1 MFAIRSI
8 EWRVFYFRV
17 GQFRFCLFSCQYK
30 WFIYLI
36 GNLHVFRFTENVYLV
51 QIKSAHPATYSDTWF
66 NVRYNEYRCCYL
78 LIFRYVFIYI
88 GYHIFLDLQSF
99 L

>member
-8 EWRVFYFRV
+8 EWRVFHFRV
-17 GQFRFCLFSCQYK
+17 RQFRFCLFSCQYK
-30 WFIYLI
+30 RFIYLI
-36 GNLHVFRFTENVYLV
+36 GSLHVFRFTENVYLV
-51 QIKSAHPATYSDTWF
+51 QIKSTHPTTHSGTWF

-78 LIFRYVFIYI
+78 LIFGYVFIYI
-88 GYHIFLDLQSF
+88 RYYIFLDLQSF